1 LFAFGHLGNEIYCG
15 RLVWNK
21 IRMLK
26 DPETGKRVSRPNSET
41 EWHRKD
47 VPHLQIITAEDFDE
61 VARIRLKRRSLAP
74 AIRRKPKRLL
84 SGLLRCA
91 VCGGGMSIKGKDRG
105 GTRVI
110 CTQYHNSRTCTNNRT
125 LYLKQIEKAVLSG
138 LKVHLADPSAIRL
151 FLETYYAE
159 RKRLIANANSI
170 KLALER
176 KIGELNRK
184 IARLT
189 EAMLESETPVTGF
202 TAKLFELEDERR
214 VTEAKLE
221 ELTAPQKAVALH
233 PAARERYLQ
242 VLDDLA
248 AAINVGKPAEEIVD
262 AVRELIDSVVVEKT
276 LPGEPIRLKV
286 NGRLAALIGEPAF
299 PEGSVGG

>member
-1 LFAFGHLGNEIYCG
+1 MVEISTTSRLRPTSAICFPPFNENHAFPDRKAL
-15 RLVWNK
+15 
-21 IRMLK
+21 LK
-26 DPETGKRVSRPNSET
+26 FS
-41 EWHRKD
+41 
-47 VPHLQIITAEDFDE
+47 TALPF
-61 VARIRLKRRSLAP
+61 RSYRTA
-74 AIRRKPKRLL
+74 
-84 SGLLRCA
+84 
-91 VCGGGMSIKGKDRG
+91 RG

-110 CTQYHNSRTCTNNRT
+110 CTQYHNSKTCTNNRT
-125 LYLKQIEKAVLSG
+125 FYLKQIEETVLSG

-170 KLALER
+170 KPALER

-242 VLDDLA
+242 VVDDLA

-299 PEGSVGG
+299 PEGSLSGVKMVAGERYRLSPHDPNLRYFLRSYA